1 MELELLIDI
10 LLDTLRVKPCQQGSG
25 DDVSLLL
32 KRSVVY

>member
-25 DDVSLLL
+25 DVSLLL